1 MMTADAA
8 LDETAPLLASPEPA
22 VGEKRRSWLSR
33 IGSTP
38 NRVVLAGFLI
48 TLSFSVTQVP

>member
-1 MMTADAA
+1 MAAAGA
-8 LDETAPLLASPEPA
+8 LDETAPLLGPPPEPA
-22 VGEKRRSWLSR
+22 LGEKRRSWLSR